1 MQRTR
6 ITVSLLV
13 GMAVTTLSGC
23 VSVEQRADVPPR
35 PRTSGPA
42 QDLTPQAVLP
52 PVHDSLG
59 AVPTPEPSAP
69 EPSAPEPSAP
79 ASRPANTAPPD
90 TRRPANAAPPDTR
103 RAPRQQR
110 RPSVTRPRPHRAPPA
125 VTAPAPAPPAPVS
138 GTGVCALGRGYGHWP
153 AGSPQSRIC
162 DDTYG
167 H

>member
-13 GMAVTTLSGC
+13 GVAVTTLSGC
-23 VSVEQRADVPPR
+23 VSVQPHADVPPR
-35 PRTSGPA
+35 PRSSGPT
-42 QDLTPQAVLP
+42 QDLSPQIVLP

-59 AVPTPEPSAP
+59 AVPVPEPSAT
-69 EPSAPEPSAP
+69 
-79 ASRPANTAPPD
+79 ASRPTDGVPRETHHPV
-90 TRRPANAAPPDTR
+90 P
-103 RAPRQQR
+103 RAPRPQQR
-110 RPSVTRPRPHRAPPA
+110 QQWRQPSVTRTRPHHAPPA
-125 VTAPAPAPPAPVS
+125 VTVPVPAPPAPVS
-138 GTGVCALGRGYGHWP
+138 GTGICALGRGYGHWP

>member
-13 GMAVTTLSGC
+13 GVAVTALSGC
-23 VSVEQRADVPPR
+23 VSVEPRADVPPR
-35 PRTSGPA
+35 PRNSGPA

-59 AVPTPEPSAP
+59 AVPDPEPSA
-69 EPSAPEPSAP
+69 SAP
-79 ASRPANTAPPD
+79 RPANTAPPP
-90 TRRPANAAPPDTR
+90 RTR
-103 RAPRQQR
+103 RAAPRAPQQR
-110 RPSVTRPRPHRAPPA
+110 RQEVTRPRPHRAPPA
-125 VTAPAPAPPAPVS
+125 VTAPAPVPPAPVP

-167 H
+167 R

>member
-23 VSVEQRADVPPR
+23 VSVEPRADVPSR
-35 PRTSGPA
+35 PRASGPV
-42 QDLTPQAVLP
+42 QDLTPQVVLP
-52 PVHDSLG
+52 PVHDSLD
-59 AVPTPEPSAP
+59 AVPDPEPSA
-69 EPSAPEPSAP
+69 S
-79 ASRPANTAPPD
+79 ASRPAHGAP
-90 TRRPANAAPPDTR
+90 PPDTR
-103 RAPRQQR
+103 RAAPRAPRQQW
-110 RPSVTRPRPHRAPPA
+110 RPGVARPRPHRAPPA
-125 VTAPAPAPPAPVS
+125 VTAPAPGPPAPVA
-138 GTGVCALGRGYGHWP
+138 GTDVCALGRGYGHWP

>member
-23 VSVEQRADVPPR
+23 VSVQPRADVPPR
-35 PRTSGPA
+35 PRTSGPT
-42 QDLTPQAVLP
+42 QDLSPQIVLP

-59 AVPTPEPSAP
+59 AVPTPEPSA
-69 EPSAPEPSAP
+69 SASH
-79 ASRPANTAPPD
+79 RTDGAPPD
-90 TRRPANAAPPDTR
+90 TRRSVP
-103 RAPRQQR
+103 RAPRQQQQR
-110 RPSVTRPRPHRAPPA
+110 QQQRYPAATRPRPHHAPPA
-125 VTAPAPAPPAPVS
+125 VTVPVPAPPPPVA
-138 GTGVCALGRGYGHWP
+138 GTDICALGRGYGHWP

>member
-13 GMAVTTLSGC
+13 GVAVTALSGC
-23 VSVEQRADVPPR
+23 VSVEPRADVPPR
-35 PRTSGPA
+35 PRNSGPA

-59 AVPTPEPSAP
+59 AVPAPQPSAP
-69 EPSAPEPSAP
+69 EPSASAP
-79 ASRPANTAPPD
+79 
-90 TRRPANAAPPDTR
+90 RPANAAPPPGTR
-103 RAPRQQR
+103 RAAPRAPQQR
-110 RPSVTRPRPHRAPPA
+110 RPEVTRPRPHRAPPT
-125 VTAPAPAPPAPVS
+125 VTAPAPVPPAAVPKA
-138 GTGVCALGRGYGHWP
+138 GVCALGRGYGHWP

-167 H
+167 R

>member
-13 GMAVTTLSGC
+13 GVAVTTLSGC
-23 VSVEQRADVPPR
+23 VSVEPRADVPPR
-35 PRTSGPA
+35 PRASGPA
-42 QDLTPQAVLP
+42 QDLTPQVVLP

-59 AVPTPEPSAP
+59 AVPAP
-69 EPSAPEPSAP
+69 EPSGSA
-79 ASRPANTAPPD
+79 S
-90 TRRPANAAPPDTR
+90 RPANAAPPPDTR
-103 RAPRQQR
+103 RAVPRTPRQQQR
-110 RPSVTRPRPHRAPPA
+110 RPSVTRPRPHHAPPA

-138 GTGVCALGRGYGHWP
+138 GTDVCALGRGYGHWP